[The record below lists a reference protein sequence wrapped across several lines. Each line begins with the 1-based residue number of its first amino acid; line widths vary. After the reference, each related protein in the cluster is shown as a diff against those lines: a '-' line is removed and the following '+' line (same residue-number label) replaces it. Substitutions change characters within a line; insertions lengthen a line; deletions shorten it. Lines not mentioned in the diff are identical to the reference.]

1 MRFGQKIT
9 TALTLVGV
17 TALQALQAFPS
28 TAEPNGPNR
37 RWARHSATLSISSSL
52 FSSTSIS
59 YGADVRE
66 TIRQSADAWQRV
78 ADFNFVFATSDAQNI
93 SSSRSGGDG
102 ISLITI
108 AATSENVQLFPN
120 GGDSPPALT
129 RLFFDRKGA
138 ISEADI
144 LLNPY
149 VRFSTDGSADSF
161 DLQTVLTH
169 EIGHLV
175 GLDHSLL
182 PSSTMNPEISK
193 NEIGHISDFGR
204 SLSSADVASIR
215 SIYGGDID
223 NTDCCG
229 EIAGSIPLSSATGSP
244 WLIWAEDPE
253 TGAVKAQ
260 VLSNKTGGFE
270 LGGLSEGKYQIF
282 SQGTK
287 PGSADLFDFG
297 IVSVERGGSIFLGSP
312 TRVAIA
318 SFDGLLMGLNARLS
332 RSPVLLQP
340 GGSYQLFIGGLDFY
354 QGAVTFGSSSPF
366 LEFSESSTV
375 PIDYGN
381 RITARTVNIK
391 VSKEIPRGEYSL
403 FLPTVDRK
411 RRYFVGA
418 IIVE

>member
-9 TALTLVGV
+9 TALSLVSV
-17 TALQALQAFPS
+17 IALQALQAFPS

-37 RWARHSATLSISSSL
+37 RWARRSATLSISSSL
-52 FSSTSIS
+52 YSSSSIS
-59 YGADVRE
+59 YGANVRE
-66 TIRQSADAWQRV
+66 TIRQSAAAWQRV
-78 ADFNFVFATSDAQNI
+78 ADFNFFFATSDAQNI

-108 AATSENVQLFPN
+108 AATSENVLLFPN

-144 LLNPY
+144 VLNPY
-149 VRFSTDGSADSF
+149 VRFSTDGSVDSY

-169 EIGHLV
+169 EIGHLL

-193 NEIGHISDFGR
+193 NEIGHIFDFGR

-215 SIYGGDID
+215 SIYGSNID

-229 EIAGSIPLSSATGSP
+229 AITGSIPPRSATGSP

-270 LGGLSEGKYQIF
+270 LSGLSEGKYQIF

-287 PGSADLFDFG
+287 PGSADLLDFG
-297 IVSVERGGSIFLGSP
+297 IISVESGGNIFLGSP
-312 TRVAIA
+312 IRFAIA
-318 SFDGLLMGLNARLS
+318 SFDSLLIGLNAGLS
-332 RSPVLLQP
+332 RCPVLMEP
-340 GGSYQLFIGGLDFY
+340 GGSYQLFIGGLDLDPR
-354 QGAVTFGSSSPF
+354 AASFGSSSPF
-366 LEFSESSTV
+366 LEFSEASTV

-391 VSKEIPRGEYSL
+391 VSKEITRGEYSL
-403 FLPTVDRK
+403 FLDSVDRT